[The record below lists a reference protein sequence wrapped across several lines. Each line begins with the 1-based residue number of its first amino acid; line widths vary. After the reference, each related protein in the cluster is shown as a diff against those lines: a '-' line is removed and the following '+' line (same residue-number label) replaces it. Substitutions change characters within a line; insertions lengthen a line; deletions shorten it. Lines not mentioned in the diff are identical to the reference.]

1 MVILFLRHFT
11 NPVGEVQRLPKIVE
25 PILLLEMMLVDDR
38 PSPIQLR
45 EQRVELG
52 ALQGWNTAAT
62 WHTRFLRQIAHCV
75 LSLSTR
81 LTTAVV

>member
-38 PSPIQLR
+38 PSPIQR
-45 EQRVELG
+45 RNNASSSG
-52 ALQGWNTAAT
+52 PFRGGTPPRHGT
-62 WHTRFLRQIAHCV
+62 HCFFDR
-75 LSLSTR
+75 SLIVSFHFPHD
-81 LTTAVV
+81 